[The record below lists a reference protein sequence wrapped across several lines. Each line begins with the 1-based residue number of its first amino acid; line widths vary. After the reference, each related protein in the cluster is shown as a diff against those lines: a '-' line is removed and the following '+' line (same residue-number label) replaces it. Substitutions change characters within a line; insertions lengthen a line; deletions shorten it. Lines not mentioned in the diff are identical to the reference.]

1 MQELSA
7 SHLRKQNR
15 RQELSEEV
23 STSSYDIAM
32 LSNDTG
38 IWSRW

>member
-15 RQELSEEV
+15 QQLSEEV

-32 LSNDTG
+32 ISSDTG